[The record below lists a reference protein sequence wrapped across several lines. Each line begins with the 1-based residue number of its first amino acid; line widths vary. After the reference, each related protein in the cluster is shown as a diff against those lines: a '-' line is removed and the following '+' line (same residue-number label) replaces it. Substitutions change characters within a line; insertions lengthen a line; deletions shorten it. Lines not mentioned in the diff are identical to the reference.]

1 MKNIGLILVAFILAG
16 QTLRAQLPGDL
27 HVSAIRNS
35 TVSYAPL
42 LLSINGGG
50 VVFPFHDG
58 EMLAIGGEYLMLA
71 IPDRGY
77 VFANWQPANVFI
89 FTQYTTDG
97 TGKPLPPT
105 VSTVWSPVPDNHRS
119 PLLTINFQPSEE
131 VLLDVPGVEMITESS
146 GWVANFVPV
155 KR

>member
-1 MKNIGLILVAFILAG
+1 MKSIGLILLAFLLAA
-16 QTLRAQLPGDL
+16 QTLRAQLSGDL
-27 HVSAIRNS
+27 PVSAIRNS

-50 VVFPFHDG
+50 VIFPFHDG
-58 EMLAIGGEYLMLA
+58 EMLAVGGDYLMLA
-71 IPDRGY
+71 IPERGY
-77 VFANWQPANVFI
+77 VFAGWQPADVFI
-89 FTQYTTDG
+89 FNQSTTDG
-97 TGKPLPPT
+97 SGNPLPPT

-119 PLLTINFQPSEE
+119 ALLAFTFNPSET
-131 VLLDVPGVEMITESS
+131 VLLDVPGVETITQSR

>member
-1 MKNIGLILVAFILAG
+1 
-16 QTLRAQLPGDL
+16 
-27 HVSAIRNS
+27 
-35 TVSYAPL
+35 
-42 LLSINGGG
+42 
-50 VVFPFHDG
+50 
-58 EMLAIGGEYLMLA
+58 MLAVGGEYLMLA
-71 IPDRGY
+71 IPDPGY
-77 VFANWQPANVFI
+77 VFAGWEPANVFV
-89 FTQYTTDG
+89 FDEYTVDG
-97 TGKPLPPT
+97 DGQPLPPT